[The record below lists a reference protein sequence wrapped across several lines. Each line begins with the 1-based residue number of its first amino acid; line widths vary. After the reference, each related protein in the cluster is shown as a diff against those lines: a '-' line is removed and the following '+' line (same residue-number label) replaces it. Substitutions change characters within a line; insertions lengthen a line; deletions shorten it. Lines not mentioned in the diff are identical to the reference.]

1 MGTEEFVSAPS
12 IIVTELIK
20 NHLYVR
26 QGQQQDKAAFL
37 APLYRNLVKACKA
50 WVTMPRITSDI
61 EQAVT
66 SAAISRRQGDEMGA
80 TTDFTPAFIAA
91 SEAGAA
97 RARAHAQQYRTYG
110 YRWPPRAQAV
120 TAGMATPAAANS
132 DDDDDDDVVM
142 TKEVSFEEAMLLRR
156 EAAERNGCMVDLTED
171 LDEEEKAALLEQS
184 DKEVR
189 SEAARLSTTTD
200 GS

>member
-132 DDDDDDDVVM
+132 DDDDDDVVM